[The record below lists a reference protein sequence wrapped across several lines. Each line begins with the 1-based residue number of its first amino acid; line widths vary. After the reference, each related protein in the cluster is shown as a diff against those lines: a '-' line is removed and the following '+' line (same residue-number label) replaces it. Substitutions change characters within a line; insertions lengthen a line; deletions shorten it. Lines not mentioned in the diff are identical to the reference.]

1 MSLDICDAYIQQET
15 DIGKLYFV
23 NTHILDAAITGC
35 LSLYDLKLIAAVM
48 SCPVAQRHFETEE
61 DKKDEDKDDRAE
73 DPVDENPDDTITVSQ
88 MWQDFLHT
96 LTLHGFRFVFERGPT
111 IRKVLW
117 LAILLFAVGMLM
129 MQSKKSIQ
137 KYFDHPITTSV
148 QVEFLEEIQFPAVTI
163 CNFNLFPYYLING
176 TIGEKVMSILAPQK
190 YIDNKEEVLFARSP
204 IPNFLNYARKRRR
217 STGGTIVTD
226 DMLQSEKDFGE
237 LDEKF
242 DFAEFVRT
250 HGHRIDHMIKKC
262 RWKSQPCGPE
272 NFTAVITEFG
282 LCYTFN
288 SGMKGHPLLK
298 VQRAGV
304 DYALRLQ
311 LSVQQDQYYGSLRDS
326 SGFKVMVHDQEEP
339 PLINELGIAIQ
350 PGTHT
355 FCGLRKEEM
364 HNLPAPFK
372 TACRDMQLE
381 GFKKY
386 TKSACLLKCRADY
399 VMKMCKCRS
408 YDLKGPAPPCQPR
421 EVKNC
426 VWPAM
431 EIFRNESINCECPVP
446 CEITKYQTQLSYAQT
461 PAKHFSEVLA
471 RRKHINKDVMR
482 HYLRDNFLELDVY
495 FEEMQVT
502 LIQQRQAYDQ
512 ESLFG
517 DIGGQVGL
525 FLGASILTVLEF
537 LDLLWRILIHKFKK
551 RKNRKVRNV

>member
-1 MSLDICDAYIQQET
+1 
-15 DIGKLYFV
+15 
-23 NTHILDAAITGC
+23 
-35 LSLYDLKLIAAVM
+35 M
-48 SCPVAQRHFETEE
+48 SCPNKPSTGVK
-61 DKKDEDKDDRAE
+61 KKDDDAE
-73 DPVDENPDDTITVSQ
+73 DADENDSGVYE
-88 MWQDFLHT
+88 MWQEFLHS
-96 LTLHGFRFVFERGPT
+96 LTLHGFRFIFEPGP
-111 IRKVLW
+111 IFRRIVW
-117 LAILLFAVGMLM
+117 LGILLCAVSMVFN
-129 MQSKKSIQ
+129 QSRKSIG
-137 KYFDHPITTSV
+137 KYLAYPITTSV
-148 QVEFLEEIQFPAVTI
+148 QVEFLEEITFPAVTI

-204 IPNFLNYARKRRR
+204 IPNFMNYLRKRR
-217 STGGTIVTD
+217 SSKKEGTVVTD
-226 DMLQSEKDFGE
+226 DMLDNEKDF
-237 LDEKF
+237 DFDDKF

-250 HGHRIDHMIKKC
+250 HGHRIDHMIKRC

-272 NFTAVITEFG
+272 NFSAVITEFG

-288 SGMKGHPLLK
+288 SGRPGHPLLK
-298 VQRAGV
+298 VRRAGV

-355 FCGLRKEEM
+355 FCGLRKEVM
-364 HNLPAPFK
+364 NNLPKPFK
-372 TACRDMQLE
+372 TACEDKYLE
-381 GFKKY
+381 GFTKY

-399 VMKMCKCRS
+399 VIKMCKCRS
-408 YDLKGPAPPCQPR
+408 YDLKGSAPPCSPR

-431 EIFRNESINCECPVP
+431 EAFHNESHNCECPVP
-446 CEITKYQTQLSYAQT
+446 CEITKYQLQLSYAQT

-471 RRKHINKDVMR
+471 RRKHVRKDIMR

-502 LIQQRQAYDQ
+502 LIHQRQAYDQ

-537 LDLLWRILIHKFKK
+537 FDLFLRIMAYKLNLRRHAHD
-551 RKNRKVRNV
+551 V

>member
-1 MSLDICDAYIQQET
+1 
-15 DIGKLYFV
+15 
-23 NTHILDAAITGC
+23 
-35 LSLYDLKLIAAVM
+35 
-48 SCPVAQRHFETEE
+48 
-61 DKKDEDKDDRAE
+61 
-73 DPVDENPDDTITVSQ
+73 

-176 TIGEKVMSILAPQK
+176 TIGEKVKTAPNLLILFFFSRPLLS
-190 YIDNKEEVLFARSP
+190 ESF
-204 IPNFLNYARKRRR
+204 FF
-217 STGGTIVTD
+217 
-226 DMLQSEKDFGE
+226 EKDFGE

-431 EIFRNESINCECPVP
+431 GTCMFKQMTVQVCPVP